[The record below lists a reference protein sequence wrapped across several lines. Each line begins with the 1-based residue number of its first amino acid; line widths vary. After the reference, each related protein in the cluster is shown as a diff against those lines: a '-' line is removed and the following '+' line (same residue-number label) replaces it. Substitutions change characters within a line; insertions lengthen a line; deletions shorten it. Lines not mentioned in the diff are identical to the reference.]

1 MIASVFKESASDV
14 GTEIN
19 EMPTI
24 ENIEGKVNSYE
35 EADKP
40 LFEQKLDDNEAI
52 DVKKERGDI
61 SEKQV
66 VKELIEP
73 SLPEEDYTYEQALI
87 VPETKVMEPLSVS
100 DADVADETFG
110 PEKYT
115 SLETALEKA
124 SDAEKQVYDDANV
137 EAGEVNGR
145 DVLKR
150 TDIDYDAKDAFGKTN
165 LERMEQGKAPL
176 IDGKPVELHHIGQEM
191 DSPLAELTQTEHRG
205 PGNDAVLHDKQ
216 KETEIDRNKFNAER
230 EDHWKARAEQ
240 YKSERGDLDV

>member
-1 MIASVFKESASDV
+1 MITSTFKEIASVVEKEV
-14 GTEIN
+14 NEI
-19 EMPTI
+19 PTI
-24 ENIEGKVNSYE
+24 QNTEDKINSYV

-40 LFEQKLDDNEAI
+40 LFEQKWDNSEGDD
-52 DVKKERGDI
+52 VTKEKG
-61 SEKQV
+61 
-66 VKELIEP
+66 
-73 SLPEEDYTYEQALI
+73 TFA
-87 VPETKVMEPLSVS
+87 PETNVMEPLKVS
-100 DADVADETFG
+100 DVDITDETFG
-110 PEKYT
+110 FEKYT

-124 SDAEKQVYDDANV
+124 TEAEKQVYDKANV
-137 EAGEVNGR
+137 EAGEVNSR

-165 LERMEQGKAPL
+165 LDRMEQGKAPL

-240 YKSERGDLDV
+240 CKLERGDLDV